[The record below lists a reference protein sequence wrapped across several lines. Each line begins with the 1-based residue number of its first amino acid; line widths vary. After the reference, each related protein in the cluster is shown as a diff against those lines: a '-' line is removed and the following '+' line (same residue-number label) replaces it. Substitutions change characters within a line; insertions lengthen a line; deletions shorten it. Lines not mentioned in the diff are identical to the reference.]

1 MKDQAIN
8 TENLTLSTVVTAQV
22 ESIKEK
28 LIQTLAF
35 IKQDEINRIPF
46 KGSWTAGQVGE
57 HINLSVSG
65 MIKTLSAPANITE
78 REPDRYVKGIKDMF
92 LNFGL
97 KFQAAQAIMPTA
109 KHHDKETLINTLTDT
124 FKSFINIV
132 RAEDLTGTF
141 PGIQFPG
148 MGQLTR
154 LEWVY
159 LTIYHTQRHIHQL
172 KEMRKYN
179 PL

>member
-8 TENLTLSTVVTAQV
+8 TEHITLSELVTAQV

-28 LIQTLAF
+28 LIQTIAL
-35 IKQDEINRIPF
+35 IKQDEINRTPF
-46 KGSWTAGQVGE
+46 EGSWTAGQVGE

-65 MIKTLSAPANITE
+65 MIKTLSAPVNVTE

-92 LNFGL
+92 LNFNL
-97 KFQAAQAIMPTA
+97 KFSAAPGITPTD
-109 KHHDKETLINTLTDT
+109 KHQDKETLINTLTNT
-124 FKSFINIV
+124 FKGFINIV

-141 PGIQFPG
+141 PGVEFPG
-148 MGQLTR
+148 MGPLTR

-172 KEMRKYN
+172 KEMKKFF
-179 PL
+179 